1 MQKYKIYLIC
11 ESLNAGRISVVE
23 ASDLWSAKI
32 KALSMYPGYT
42 LVDC

>member
-11 ESLNAGRISVVE
+11 EALNAGRISIVE
-23 ASDLWSAKI
+23 ATDLWSAKSM
-32 KALSMYPGYT
+32 ALSMYPGYT